1 MPSGCCRRFK
11 WCIMLGRVTAE
22 LEKITHLGGRS
33 PSEQHRPEV
42 MAGVQEMSVYEI
54 NDLDRGSP
62 AFLRLSAKT
71 DAAGKPV
78 NHLGDLVPFTNKV
91 GGDHRQLLV
100 HRCP

>member
-1 MPSGCCRRFK
+1 
-11 WCIMLGRVTAE
+11 
-22 LEKITHLGGRS
+22 
-33 PSEQHRPEV
+33 
-42 MAGVQEMSVYEI
+42 VYEL

-62 AFLRLSAKT
+62 AFLRLSGKT